1 MLERDQIIGKRVVRL
16 LQTPWTAF
24 DGVEID
30 GIAGKRWFSC
40 DCFVELEGGLL
51 AKLDAKDITVEVM
64 EMSSLIPA
72 ESMGEDP
79 KTFLP
84 EKIIQVVRCGAHGPL
99 MLVLDHGKFIENDHK
114 IPGGN
119 RFYLGT
125 FDELSLENKEDQF
138 LDFWD
143 QTPVIPWK
151 T

>member
-24 DGVEID
+24 DGFEIE
-30 GIAGKRWFSC
+30 GITGKRWFSC

-51 AKLDAKDITVEVM
+51 VKLNTEDLTVELM

-72 ESMGEDP
+72 EPMGEDP

-84 EKIIQVVRCGAHGPL
+84 EKILQVVTCDDRGQL
-99 MLVLDHGKFIENDHK
+99 MLVLEHGKFIENDHK

-125 FDELSLENKEDQF
+125 LDELSLENKEVQF

-143 QTPVIPWK
+143 RSPVIPWK

>member
-1 MLERDQIIGKRVVRL
+1 MLERDQIIGKRIVRL

-24 DGVEID
+24 DGMEIE

-40 DCFVELEGGLL
+40 DCFVELEGGRLV
-51 AKLDAKDITVEVM
+51 KLDAEDITFEQM
-64 EMSSLIPA
+64 EMSTLIPA
-72 ESMGEDP
+72 DPMGEEP
-79 KTFLP
+79 QLFLR
-84 EKIIQVVRCGAHGPL
+84 EKIVQVVTSSLDDQL
-99 MLVLDHGKFIENDHK
+99 MLVLEHGRYIENNHN

-125 FDELSLENKEDQF
+125 FDEWSREDKDAQF

-143 QTPVIPWK
+143 RTPVIPWK